1 MTAKNNLNVLPVEFM
16 LTCTFNMSVSDPP
29 EITVV
34 VSGRVTT
41 TKARQLDSQTDVGAR
56 NRFIGGD
63 HFVGC

>member
-34 VSGRVTT
+34 GQRQGNDNESQA
-41 TKARQLDSQTDVGAR
+41 ARFSNGC
-56 NRFIGGD
+56 GGPESL
-63 HFVGC
+63 HRR